1 MGENK
6 VLISFDNNEILKIG
20 RGMAQGQ
27 EAIASLFSYLER
39 AVPLTAMHAVTTSGD
54 QSEKFKG
61 FALCLSMLRDEMK
74 NAEARVQDVTK
85 SEALKRF
92 ETPGHVIT

>member
-1 MGENK
+1 M
-6 VLISFDNNEILKIG
+6 LISFTNNEVLKIG

-27 EAIASLFSYLER
+27 EGLASLFEYLER
-39 AVPLTAMHAVTTSGD
+39 AVPVTAMHAVNTSGD

-61 FALCLSMLRDEMK
+61 FALCLSMLRDEIRG
-74 NAEARVQDVTK
+74 AEERSMDVTK

-92 ETPGHVIT
+92 DSPGHIVIA